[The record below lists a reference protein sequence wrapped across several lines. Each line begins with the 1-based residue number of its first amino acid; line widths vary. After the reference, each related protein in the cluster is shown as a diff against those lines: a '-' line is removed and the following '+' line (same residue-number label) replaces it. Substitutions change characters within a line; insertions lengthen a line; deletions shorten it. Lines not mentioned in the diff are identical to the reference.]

1 MKLYWVTLAVAMTV
15 AVPAWAQEQAQPGAT
30 GGEAKA
36 EEKVQVSGVKNP
48 ALRPY
53 RIMTRGLDA
62 FDKHHALAPKADL
75 RFELWNADGTIPRAD
90 GLGLRLA
97 GDKFDQLLPV
107 DAEATFILP
116 RSQEALDDN
125 ADLVLNRKKEEM
137 QWRPR
142 VRSPG
147 VPDNARRLGDMR
159 LECEVAWAVMKD
171 QMSFV
176 VRTALTAAG
185 GMCRAPMTVLSYRAP
200 KRLASVT
207 LVSGERSRA
216 LKLGK
221 DTSTYIVPLR
231 DKEWDDESLIVY
243 KFADADADAPA
254 PAQQAASAP

>member
-1 MKLYWVTLAVAMTV
+1 MKHWLTLATALALSGPV
-15 AVPAWAQEQAQPGAT
+15 WAQEQAQPQTDA
-30 GGEAKA
+30 EAGKQ
-36 EEKVQVSGVKNP
+36 VQVSGVKDP

-75 RFELWNADGTIPRAD
+75 RFELWNADGTVARAD

-97 GDKFDQLLPV
+97 GDKFDQALAV
-107 DAEATFILP
+107 DAEATFVLP
-116 RSQEALDDN
+116 RSQEAFEDN
-125 ADLVLNRKKEEM
+125 ADLVLNRKKDQM
-137 QWRPR
+137 AWRPR

-171 QMSFV
+171 QMSFM

-200 KRLASVT
+200 KQLASVT
-207 LVSGERSRA
+207 LVSGERSRP

-221 DTSTYIVPLR
+221 DPGTYIVPLR
-231 DKEWDDESLIVY
+231 DKAWDDESLIVY
-243 KFADADADAPA
+243 QFAGDAAAPKEQGAAA
-254 PAQQAASAP
+254 P